1 MTSYSWTTSVFIKL
15 LESKK
20 PSKRAVQF
28 SFTSRHTV
36 PTSIPSSNYSPHS
49 RRSSAELPHILSR
62 MRHSPSGAFARPSPR
77 VSLKSLELNA
87 LHTSRTQ
94 DMVHLNGNR
103 SSATLEANVD
113 TCPQGVAQGVAIAR
127 QGAAAAGAARS
138 APRARAGWTTEQVN
152 ALAVLRLGPSCR
164 RRPRTCSARPAPSP
178 APPTS
183 PAAAP
188 AVAPI
193 RIRQKAKRNRRP
205 SVDAA
210 AAAAAGRAGPR
221 ARAGATEQGKE
232 APFAGF

>member
-28 SFTSRHTV
+28 FFTSRHTV

-103 SSATLEANVD
+103 SN
-113 TCPQGVAQGVAIAR
+113 GGAIFI
-127 QGAAAAGAARS
+127 GGT
-138 APRARAGWTTEQVN
+138 GT
-152 ALAVLRLGPSCR
+152 
-164 RRPRTCSARPAPSP
+164 
-178 APPTS
+178 
-183 PAAAP
+183 
-188 AVAPI
+188 
-193 RIRQKAKRNRRP
+193 
-205 SVDAA
+205 
-210 AAAAAGRAGPR
+210 
-221 ARAGATEQGKE
+221 GKIH
-232 APFAGF
+232 